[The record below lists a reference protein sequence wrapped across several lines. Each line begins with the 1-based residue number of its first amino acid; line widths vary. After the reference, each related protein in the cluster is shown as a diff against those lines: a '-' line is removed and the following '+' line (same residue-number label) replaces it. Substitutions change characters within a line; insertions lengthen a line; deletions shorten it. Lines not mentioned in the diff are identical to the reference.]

1 MGTSHPRRVR
11 ALSALAAALLAGG
24 LAVVTVPSAAS
35 AAPTQTG
42 TTTSVAYTS
51 GKGVGSGQWGVVG
64 DIRTLESGTTFTY
77 GADINPVT
85 GSLTVSDSGKVV
97 YNALCSFI
105 GLSAPCQTGT
115 PSIADYALL
124 GGDPA
129 AVGTTDAGATE
140 YLGAGAYAVNGAA
153 SSSRSRNTG
162 IGQLYESFADRT
174 NATLPVNAQN
184 GPRGI
189 AHTADGVAWV
199 VNSEAVA
206 PVGGAPGAIGR
217 YDANLAPLT
226 GAGWTGTWAQREEP
240 GVHFYRTGIDTTPDG
255 SVLVNSEASDRF
267 QRYDSTGAFTG
278 SVLLDLAGPVYRN
291 PYSVAVDKV
300 DGSMYV
306 PLINF
311 RDTPSATPFLE
322 KRNAANEVVGQFTS
336 SALLAGQVVFSAEV
350 EPRTQD
356 VFAWSQNGSIVQ
368 WDKNGTEIQV
378 FRNGT
383 TPGTFPGLTTP
394 RGMTFDENGRMYIT
408 VAEGTSSTR
417 VMILGKTPDPVTS
430 VCSQLGADRTT
441 ARLTIDCASG
451 PAGAKAPYQQT
462 QLLDYVIEAST
473 DGGTSWQVLTKDA
486 GVSAEREQTVSG
498 LDPAADYTFRVSAWN
513 EAGNGD
519 WITSTPIDYTT
530 AEVAFDG
537 VENTP
542 VSFDALVGD
551 TGSSAPT
558 GIALVDSSGAMQP
571 TLTVAGEGTYT
582 ANADDTI
589 TFAPIEGFSGALT
602 PVTVAVLFDGC
613 DLRKTITG
621 TITAKPRLTL
631 QATVNGG
638 TLTAD
643 DVDLTATGPTT
654 ITGVTGASAV
664 THAVV
669 DAGPYALTA
678 DELASYTASDWTCVL
693 TGTETSV
700 DVSSTAAIDL
710 ALSQDVTCSIV
721 YTFVPPATSEPSAP
735 PVDPTGT
742 TPPTTPTTSTPTTGG
757 TALALTGQGTPVVL
771 IALAVTLLIAG
782 GAVAV
787 MRRSRRS

>member
-1 MGTSHPRRVR
+1 MGHFHPRRVR
-11 ALSALAAALLAGG
+11 AFSAVTAALLAGG
-24 LAVVTVPSAAS
+24 LAAMTIPSAAT
-35 AAPTQTG
+35 AAPTTTG
-42 TTTSVAYTS
+42 TTTSVAYTA

-64 DIRTLESGTTFTY
+64 DIRTLESGTTYTY

-97 YNALCSFI
+97 YSALCSFI
-105 GLSAPCQTGT
+105 GMSNPCQTGT

-129 AVGTTDAGATE
+129 AIGTTDVGATE

-153 SSSRSRNTG
+153 SSSRTRNTG
-162 IGQLYESFADRT
+162 IGQLYETFADRT
-174 NATLPVNAQN
+174 NVALPVNAQN

-206 PVGGAPGAIGR
+206 PVGGAPGAVDR
-217 YDANLAPLT
+217 YDVNLTPLT
-226 GAGWTGTWAQREEP
+226 GAGWTGAWAQREEP

-255 SVLVNSEASDRF
+255 SILVNSEVSDRF
-267 QRYDSTGAFTG
+267 QRYDGTGASTG

-291 PYSVAVDKV
+291 PYSVAVDKI

-311 RDTPSATPFLE
+311 RDTPAVTPFLE

-368 WDKNGTEIQV
+368 WDKDGAEVQV

-394 RGMTFDENGRMYIT
+394 RGMTFDDNGRMYIT

-441 ARLTIDCASG
+441 ASLTIDCASG
-451 PAGAKAPYQQT
+451 PAGAEAPYQQT
-462 QLLDYVIEAST
+462 QLLDYMIEAST
-473 DGGTSWQVLTKDA
+473 DGGTTWQVLTKDA

-498 LDPAADYTFRVSAWN
+498 LDPAANYTFRVSAWN

-530 AEVAFDG
+530 ADVTFDG
-537 VENTP
+537 VENTA
-542 VSFDALVGD
+542 VIFDALTGD
-551 TGSSAPT
+551 AGSSVPT
-558 GIALVDSSGAMQP
+558 GIALVDADGATQP
-571 TLTVAGEGTYT
+571 TLTVDGEGTYT
-582 ANADDTI
+582 VNADDTI
-589 TFAPIEGFSGALT
+589 TFTPVEGFTGDVT
-602 PVTVAVLFDGC
+602 PVTIAVLFDGC

-621 TITAKPRLTL
+621 TLIAKPRLTL
-631 QATVNGG
+631 QATVVGG

-643 DVDLTATGPTT
+643 DIDLTAIGPST
-654 ITGVTGASAV
+654 ITGVTGATAV

-669 DAGPYALTA
+669 DGGEYTLAA
-678 DELASYTASDWTCVL
+678 DDLASYTASDWTCVL
-693 TGTETSV
+693 TGTETAV
-700 DVSSTAAIDL
+700 DVSVSAVIGL
-710 ALSQDVTCSIV
+710 VLSQDVTCSIV
-721 YTFVPPATSEPSAP
+721 YTFVPTTTPEPSTP

-742 TPPTTPTTSTPTTGG
+742 TPSSTPTTAPTTAGG
-757 TALALTGQGTPVVL
+757 LAATGQGTPVVL

-782 GAVAV
+782 GAVAA
-787 MRRSRRS
+787 MRRSRRG